1 MKPNRDLTIGVI
13 LLLGG
18 ALGLATLTGSQ
29 PSMAEMMGNQK
40 MGMMKQ
46 GMMGGMM
53 GERMP
58 PGINPANLPNPQSE
72 GAQLIQRYCSQC
84 HNLPAPGLHTAPEW
98 PTVVARM
105 NQRMQMMSGQGGM
118 WMMRDIEAPSQ
129 QELEALIK
137 YLQANA
143 LKVMEITE
151 HPDIDT
157 TPAGIAFQQ
166 TCSRCHSLPDPGQ
179 HTADEWPAVVKRMT
193 QNMTNMGKSV
203 PDKTTLGEIISFLQR
218 HADK

>member
-1 MKPNRDLTIGVI
+1 MKPNRNLTIGLV

-18 ALGLATLTGSQ
+18 VIGLVTMTG
-29 PSMAEMMGNQK
+29 PPFSMAEMMGNRG
-40 MGMMKQ
+40 MGMMD
-46 GMMGGMM
+46 GMM

-58 PGINPANLPNPQSE
+58 PGIDPTNLPAPQSE

-105 NQRMQMMSGQGGM
+105 NHRMQMMSDQGGM

-151 HPDIDT
+151 HPNIDT

-179 HTADEWPAVVKRMT
+179 HTADEGRQW
-193 QNMTNMGKSV
+193 
-203 PDKTTLGEIISFLQR
+203 
-218 HADK
+218 

>member
-1 MKPNRDLTIGVI
+1 
-13 LLLGG
+13 
-18 ALGLATLTGSQ
+18 
-29 PSMAEMMGNQK
+29 MAETMGK
-40 MGMMKQ
+40 RGMGMMDH
-46 GMMGGMM
+46 GDRTGMM

-58 PGINPANLPNPQSE
+58 PGIDPTNLPAPQSE

-84 HNLPAPGLHTAPEW
+84 HNLPAPGLHTASEW
-98 PTVVARM
+98 PTVAARM
-105 NQRMQMMSGQGGM
+105 NHRMQMMSGQGGM
-118 WMMRDIEAPSQ
+118 WMMRDIEALSQ

-193 QNMTNMGKSV
+193 QNMTKMGKSV